1 MSCEQDREA
10 EAAGYSGLWSYSR
23 VTSTGTQVYKPY
35 YTIPVDTAFHLALC
49 HARFIDVHVPE
60 MIEN

>member
-1 MSCEQDREA
+1 MNREQDREA
-10 EAAGYSGLWSYSR
+10 EAAGYSGLQSYSH

-35 YTIPVDTAFHLALC
+35 YMIPVDKAFHLPLR